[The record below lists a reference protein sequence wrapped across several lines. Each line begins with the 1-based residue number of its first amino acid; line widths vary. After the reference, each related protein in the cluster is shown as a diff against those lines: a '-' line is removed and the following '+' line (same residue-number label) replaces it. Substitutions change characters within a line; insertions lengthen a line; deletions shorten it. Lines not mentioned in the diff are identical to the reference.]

1 MHSITV
7 CKIFVSKKIRLTYLV
22 KTLFSLLWI
31 MASPYQT
38 KSQSLSNVSGQIQGI
53 NKPKAPGGITS
64 SGSYL
69 KTTSGQTCPSGGS
82 VGLNGMDTEGDMI
95 MSGQT
100 IPCGSP
106 SFTIAASMASPAVS
120 PCVRTQYTSIDAL
133 LPGAGTETFY
143 EGTTDELCV
152 GPSSSCI
159 YAIGNGMLFSALSSQ
174 WQIEKIY
181 LDPSK
186 QHDFSFCY
194 TGLTPALTS
203 VQLQDC
209 WTGDTLTA
217 SHTLTASCFS
227 LTLPANT
234 DIGTAV
240 YSISPASATSSLTD
254 HHNGKAYINT
264 ATLPNGVYTVTYTFT
279 PPAADNCSPVNGTFK
294 FTIAPIALTASS
306 ATVCAGSTA
315 TLTVNG
321 ATTYSWSPAG
331 GLSNP
336 IDSVVTATPGSTA
349 FYTVTGTSG
358 VCSAT
363 ATSTITVNPI
373 PTVTVNSAF
382 ICSSGTVT
390 LMAGGATNYIWSP
403 ATGLSAT
410 TGSIVTADPSATTTY
425 TVKGASKGCKSF
437 TTSLVTVS
445 STLNISVNSATVCA
459 GSTVTLTA
467 GGATNYTWSPSG
479 GLSVTSGSVVTVNT
493 SSTTVYT
500 IHGSN
505 GTCYATQTATVTII
519 PTTTIQVTANI
530 NPICAG
536 TSSTLTA
543 TGASSYSWAPAG
555 TLNSIIGGMV
565 IATPSVNVTYTVSGS
580 IGNCSATPGI
590 ITLTVNP
597 IPVINII
604 AFPASICSGSSSTL
618 TASGATT
625 YSWAPSTSLTVS
637 SNGNAIVNPTGTET
651 YNVTGTQNG
660 CSATAIATVTVNPT
674 PTITVNSSTLCATGA
689 ATLTANGAT
698 NYTWSPSGG
707 LSVTSGSVV
716 TVNTSSTTIYTIHGS
731 NGTCYATQTATVT
744 IIPTTTIQ
752 VTANI
757 NPICAG
763 TSSTLTATGA
773 SSYSWAPAG
782 TLNSIIGGMVIATP
796 SVNVTYTVS
805 GSIGNCSATPGIITL
820 TVNPIPVINIIAFPA
835 SICSGSSSTL
845 TASGATTY
853 SWAPSTS
860 LTVSSNGNA
869 IVNPTGT
876 ETYNV
881 TGTQNGCS
889 ATAIAT
895 VTVNPTPT
903 ITVNSLTL
911 CATATATLT
920 ANGATN
926 YTWSPSG
933 GLSVTSGSVVTV
945 NTSSTTVYTIHG
957 STGTCYATQTATVT
971 ITPTTTIQVTANI
984 NPICAGSTSTL
995 TATGASSYNWAP
1007 AGTLN
1012 STTGGTV
1019 TANPSGSITYTVSGN
1034 TGSCPAVSAILT
1046 LTVLSTPIINITPAP
1061 AAICS
1066 GNSSTLT
1073 AIGATSYSWAPAAG
1087 LSITSGT
1094 TVIVNPVNTE
1104 TYTVTGITNG
1114 CHSFKSIVIQV
1125 NQAPNITITTSSASI
1140 CSGGQTTLTAANGI
1154 SYTWAPAGSLNN
1166 IHTASVVASPS
1177 LATIYTVS
1185 GSDSLGCSNSFTT
1198 AINVSPIP
1206 LVTPTVSSTNCVG
1219 QSISLAGNS
1228 ISGSVTYLWSGP
1240 NSYTSSLQNPV
1251 ISNITLGAAGI
1262 YTLSITSGNCNATD
1276 TIRVA
1281 IYNSPTLAYAGRDTV
1296 IYTSTLFLNGNI
1308 ALVGMGTW
1316 SVISGSGNFS
1326 NNNTASVVV
1335 SNLQVGQNV
1344 LQWAISNGTCPVSS
1358 DDIIVTVKDLMVP
1371 NGFSPNGDRVNDN
1384 FEINGLDEYNQVTL
1398 HVLNRW
1404 GNMVYESSDYKNNW
1418 NGKNMSG
1425 EDLSDDTYYFTLKI
1439 DSKNTVKGYVVLK
1452 RK

>member
-555 TLNSIIGGMV
+555 TLNSITGGIV
-565 IATPSVNVTYTVSGS
+565 TATPTGNHTTYTVSGS

-597 IPVINII
+597 MPVINII

-618 TASGATT
+618 TASGAT
-625 YSWAPSTSLTVS
+625 
-637 SNGNAIVNPTGTET
+637 
-651 YNVTGTQNG
+651 
-660 CSATAIATVTVNPT
+660 
-674 PTITVNSSTLCATGA
+674 
-689 ATLTANGAT
+689 
-698 NYTWSPSGG
+698 
-707 LSVTSGSVV
+707 
-716 TVNTSSTTIYTIHGS
+716 
-731 NGTCYATQTATVT
+731 
-744 IIPTTTIQ
+744 
-752 VTANI
+752 
-757 NPICAG
+757 
-763 TSSTLTATGA
+763 
-773 SSYSWAPAG
+773 SYSW
-782 TLNSIIGGMVIATP
+782 T
-796 SVNVTYTVS
+796 
-805 GSIGNCSATPGIITL
+805 
-820 TVNPIPVINIIAFPA
+820 
-835 SICSGSSSTL
+835 
-845 TASGATTY
+845 
-853 SWAPSTS
+853 PSTS